1 MSFIKKWLLFFETSF
16 LIASH
21 VFFLPMTMSAF
32 AAYLIGLIATFI
44 VGSIALVITARNARV
59 VPVVRKVE
67 LVSVVVRR
75 APTRVRRR

>member
-1 MSFIKKWLLFFETSF
+1 MPAFEFS
-16 LIASH
+16 
-21 VFFLPMTMSAF
+21 
-32 AAYLIGLIATFI
+32 LIGLIATFI
-44 VGSIALVITARNARV
+44 AGSIALVITARNARA

>member
-1 MSFIKKWLLFFETSF
+1 
-16 LIASH
+16 
-21 VFFLPMTMSAF
+21 MTMSAF
-32 AAYLIGLIATFI
+32 AAYLSGLIATFI

-67 LVSVVVRR
+67 LVSVVVRH